1 MKKKYGVKLTL
12 MNFDSGEKLNKVKYK
27 FKTEEES
34 RDFFDSAIWRIDNL
48 T

>member
-1 MKKKYGVKLTL
+1 MKKKFGVKLTL
-12 MNFDSGEKLNKVKYK
+12 VNLDSGEKLNKVKYK

>member
-12 MNFDSGEKLNKVKYK
+12 MNFDSGEKLDQVKYK

-34 RDFFDSAIWRIDNL
+34 EDFFDSAIKTIDNL

>member
-12 MNFDSGEKLNKVKYK
+12 MNFDSGEKLDKVKYE

-34 RDFFDSAIWRIDNL
+34 RNFFDSAIWRIDNL